1 MNKFVQQI
9 FLYFCESEHI
19 FVNMNLNK
27 ILAGFIF
34 AGRGIRT
41 AFISERNLKIQT
53 CFVVLVLLFGWL
65 LHIRIVEWLICLL
78 CFGLVIGMELI
89 NTSLEKLVDL
99 VSPEYHPLAEKVKDI
114 AAGAVLFD
122 SIIAAIIGLI
132 IFVPKIW
139 EYLLRWISS

>member
-1 MNKFVQQI
+1 
-9 FLYFCESEHI
+9 
-19 FVNMNLNK
+19 
-27 ILAGFIF
+27 
-34 AGRGIRT
+34 
-41 AFISERNLKIQT
+41 LKIQT

-139 EYLLRWISS
+139 EYLLRLISS

>member
-1 MNKFVQQI
+1 
-9 FLYFCESEHI
+9 
-19 FVNMNLNK
+19 
-27 ILAGFIF
+27 
-34 AGRGIRT
+34 
-41 AFISERNLKIQT
+41 
-53 CFVVLVLLFGWL
+53 
-65 LHIRIVEWLICLL
+65 L

-89 NTSLEKLVDL
+89 NTSIEKLVDL

-139 EYLLRWISS
+139 EYLLRWISF